1 MRYIGWFALSLIVGT
16 SPALAQKAAPA
27 DVAAIKACL
36 KSATDKE
43 SFGGACIDT
52 GSMAEMLPWKNYRL
66 Y

>member
-36 KSATDKE
+36 KSATDRSE
-43 SFGGACIDT
+43 AIPLVF
-52 GSMAEMLPWKNYRL
+52 
-66 Y
+66 